1 MGAARHKDNRDHE
14 KERFGQTPRASGT
27 SMRYGAGYL
36 SGGRAPWDGPSPLS
50 SPLARV
56 ARHSRDTTEKWV
68 KMRVTQAWVGRR
80 WKGLQ
85 GRPLY
90 CVNEAHPVLS
100 SQGAILMAAKLGKD
114 ALWGGGAGP
123 LFKFCVLA
131 PG

>member
-1 MGAARHKDNRDHE
+1 MERRDSDKH
-14 KERFGQTPRASGT
+14 PRLLGI

-36 SGGRAPWDGPSPLS
+36 LGGRAPWDGPSPLS

-68 KMRVTQAWVGRR
+68 RMWVTQAWVGRR
-80 WKGLQ
+80 RRDSQ

>member
-1 MGAARHKDNRDHE
+1 MKR
-14 KERFGQTPRASGT
+14 KESDKHPRLLGT

-36 SGGRAPWDGPSPLS
+36 SGGRAPWEGPSPLS

-56 ARHSRDTTEKWV
+56 ARHSRDKTENWV
-68 KMRVTQAWVGRR
+68 RMWVTQAWVGRR
-80 WKGLQ
+80 WRDPQ

-100 SQGAILMAAKLGKD
+100 SQGTILMAAKLGKD